1 MTSFVP
7 SNLYTFAAARG
18 QFLRPD
24 VRALL
29 QGPVGPFSNFA
40 NPRDPALRAEAER
53 VRERLNALL
62 FPVDATAP
70 AKASAPAGGSV
81 RRQVIELR

>member
-1 MTSFVP
+1 MTSFAP

-53 VRERLNALL
+53 VRKRLNALL
-62 FPVDATAP
+62 FRLTRRRRIRRARPLVA
-70 AKASAPAGGSV
+70 ASVG
-81 RRQVIELR
+81 R